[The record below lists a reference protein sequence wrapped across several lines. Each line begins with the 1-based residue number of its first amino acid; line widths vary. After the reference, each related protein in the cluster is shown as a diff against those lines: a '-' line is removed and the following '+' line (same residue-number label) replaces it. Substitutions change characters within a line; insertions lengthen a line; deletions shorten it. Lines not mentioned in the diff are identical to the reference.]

1 LLIEAEFK
9 IISVPP

>member
-1 LLIEAEFK
+1 LLIKAEFK